1 MKVRDIMTT
10 KVESARVEEPVQSI
24 ARRMSDGDFG
34 FMPVCDGDKVI
45 GAVTDRD
52 LALRVLG
59 QGLPPTT
66 PVGEIMTR
74 DILVVSK
81 DDSLDDVLEAMG
93 DRQLR
98 RFPIVADNG
107 DLLGVV
113 SLGDLTRKA
122 REKDTGEALA
132 DISKHH

>member
-10 KVESARVEEPVQSI
+10 RVETARVEEPVQSI
-24 ARRMSDGDFG
+24 ARRMADGDFG
-34 FMPVCDGDKVI
+34 FMPVCDGTKVI

-52 LALRVLG
+52 LAVRVLA

-66 PVGEIMTR
+66 PVGEVMTR
-74 DILVVSK
+74 DILVVAR

-98 RFPIVADNG
+98 RFPIVAENG

-132 DISKHH
+132 DISKH

>member
-10 KVESARVEEPVQSI
+10 RVETARVEEPVQSI
-24 ARRMSDGDFG
+24 ARRMADGDFG
-34 FMPVCDGDKVI
+34 FMPVCDGAKVI

-52 LALRVLG
+52 LAVRVLA

-66 PVGEIMTR
+66 PVGEVMTR
-74 DILVVSK
+74 DILVVAR

-98 RFPIVADNG
+98 RFPIVAENG

-132 DISKHH
+132 DISKH